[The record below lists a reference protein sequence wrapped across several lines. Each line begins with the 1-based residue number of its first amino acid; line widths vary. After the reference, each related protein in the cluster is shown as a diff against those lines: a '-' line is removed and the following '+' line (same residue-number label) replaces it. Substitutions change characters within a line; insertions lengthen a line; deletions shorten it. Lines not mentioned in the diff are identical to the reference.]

1 MKRTAMLLIF
11 GWMCLMSAGA
21 LALTVTGLETDAIDR
36 QWETNAFFARMETL
50 TGVRTQAHG
59 VNDEEE
65 YAGLISRM
73 EKGDIQ
79 SDVLFKANLTRE
91 QEYALLDS
99 GAIADLAPYIDT
111 HMPNLS
117 ALLAANPQW
126 KEIIALDDGRIAS
139 LPLLNTQERQACM
152 WINRKWLGQLG
163 LEMPRTMDELTAA
176 LEKIRDGD
184 LNGNGKKDERAL
196 DLLGVYEMRWLLPY
210 FGVVAD
216 DYHMARDEQGRIV
229 FAPQLPAY
237 RAFIEQVKA
246 WYESGVLR
254 SDAFT
259 SVHST
264 TALSDSEDETLLSG
278 MLFSMT
284 PYTHVS
290 IQAVP
295 DYVPLLLA
303 DPQGNIRWRDL
314 LGEVWTG
321 CFAVTRAC
329 EDIGAA
335 LRWADA
341 LYAQEGALLAYAG
354 VENED
359 YTVASDGT
367 WSFVLDGRRD
377 INAIR
382 SEVVIYTGAAAPGL
396 YPADFISRV
405 NSSVDRHVFEASE
418 SVRAVSEQVIP
429 AYALSRKDQAQAD
442 RLAAVLG
449 GLVDRGIARFVTGE
463 VPLDDAHYQQ
473 WLDELEHAGSKE
485 LAALYREK

>member
-1 MKRTAMLLIF
+1 MKRIATLMVF
-11 GWMCLMSAGA
+11 GWMCLVSASA
-21 LALTVTGLETDAIDR
+21 FALTITGLETDAVDR
-36 QWETNAFFARMETL
+36 QWETNAFFSRMQTL
-50 TGVRTQAHG
+50 TGVTTQAHG
-59 VNDEEE
+59 ISDEQE
-65 YAGLISRM
+65 YAGVLERM

-79 SDVLFKANLTRE
+79 CDVLFKANLSRE
-91 QEYALLDS
+91 QEYMLIDS
-99 GAIADLAPYIDT
+99 GAIVDLAPHIDE

-117 ALLAANPQW
+117 ALLKDHPHW
-126 KEIIALDDGRIAS
+126 KEIISLDDGRIAS
-139 LPLLNTQERQACM
+139 LPLLNMQERQACM
-152 WINRKWLGQLG
+152 WINSKWLNQLG
-163 LEMPRTMDELTAA
+163 LAMPKTVEELTAA
-176 LEKIRDGD
+176 LEAIRDGD

-216 DYHMARDEQGRIV
+216 DYHIACNEQGEIV

-237 RAFIEQVKA
+237 REFIDQVKE

-264 TALSDSEDETLLSG
+264 TVLSDSENETLLSG

-290 IQAVP
+290 IQSVP
-295 DYVPLLLA
+295 DYEPLLLE
-303 DPQGNIRWRDL
+303 DPQGNVRWRDL

-321 CFAVTRAC
+321 CFAVTSAC
-329 EDIGAA
+329 GDIGSA

-341 LYAQEGALLAYAG
+341 LYVEAGALLAYAG
-354 VENED
+354 AENED
-359 YTVASDGT
+359 YTVAADGT
-367 WSFVLDGRRD
+367 WSFALDGRRD

-382 SEVVIYTGAAAPGL
+382 SEVVIYTGAATHGL

-405 NSSVDRHVFEASE
+405 NSSVDRHIFEASE
-418 SVRAVSEQVIP
+418 TVRAVSVQVVP
-429 AYALSRKDQAQAD
+429 AYTLSRGEQARAD
-442 RLAAVLG
+442 ELATVLG

-463 VPLDDAHYQQ
+463 IPLDDAHYQA
-473 WLDELEHAGSKE
+473 WLDELKRAGSDE
-485 LAALYREK
+485 LTALYRGK